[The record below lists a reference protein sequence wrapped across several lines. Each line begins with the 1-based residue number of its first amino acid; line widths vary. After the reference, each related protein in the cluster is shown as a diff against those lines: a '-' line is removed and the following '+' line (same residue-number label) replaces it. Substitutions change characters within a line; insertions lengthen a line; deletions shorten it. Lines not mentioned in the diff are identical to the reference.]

1 MLSLIGANVTRMPD
15 KIKHVFERVA
25 KSRWGNAE
33 NLSEGL
39 VIVGDTLEKMFGIR
53 TCDRVQFEHKSE

>member
-1 MLSLIGANVTRMPD
+1 MLN

-25 KSRWGNAE
+25 TAPVRHLR
-33 NLSEGL
+33 NLSE
-39 VIVGDTLEKMFGIR
+39 VADIVGDTLVQMFDIR

>member
-1 MLSLIGANVTRMPD
+1 MLSLIEANVTRMTD

-25 KSRWGNAE
+25 WCRGSHLR
-33 NLSEGL
+33 NLSEAL
-39 VIVGDTLEKMFGIR
+39 DIVCDTLVQMFDIR